1 MAVIRYTG
9 LVSEIRGRLNGSVL
23 NSSKTVFTIG
33 NSPLP
38 SHTVSEER
46 SLSKARFQKVQERWK
61 LESEG
66 DKASWAVLAANVPNR
81 NRFGEEVILSGY
93 NKYMEASLNAAA
105 LNTFI
110 SKPINTS
117 PLAPPNFSELVA
129 VSANYVEVGPG
140 EFSFSVTVSII
151 GGDSSQKRIVAEV
164 SKPISAGV
172 TSFQGQ
178 YRLVGLTAT
187 NIANGNVPITA
198 ETWPVSWR
206 YTQGDRVAVRVSS
219 YLLGRGLYN
228 YTREFFVRVGQ
239 APIIS
244 LFVSN
249 KYSGSA
255 PYVYSIGIDNKSLV
269 NGVDYRL
276 ECRSVT
282 SSSGCPLPATTGA
295 RYGSMEN
302 ALMTTGSFTESS
314 SVNPGSCRSV
324 TALIKRLSDDA
335 IISIQSFHINNI

>member
-23 NSSKTVFTIG
+23 NSSKTVYTIG

-46 SLSKARFQKVQERWK
+46 SLSKSRFQRVQERWK

-198 ETWPVSWR
+198 ETWPASWR

-255 PYVYSIGIDNKSLV
+255 PYTLTIGIDNKDLIDGV
-269 NGVDYRL
+269 NYVFEVRGEL
-276 ECRSVT
+276 QTGFCAISPLSGSVNNTAT
-282 SSSGCPLPATTGA
+282 SALLAD
-295 RYGSMEN
+295 GSWTSN
-302 ALMTTGSFTESS
+302 S
-314 SVNPGSCRSV
+314 SVASGSCRTYEARIV
-324 TALIKRLSDDA
+324 RVSDDA
-335 IISIQSFHINNI
+335 IISIQSFHISNI